1 MNLATGKQSDA
12 LFGSAAPPP
21 AVRALLTQ
29 AAAAQGDVNRAE
41 SLLWTARALDPDCL
55 ATCFA
60 LYKFYFSKGQLARAE
75 SAARLALRT
84 AARRGGF
91 DADWTLADPH
101 TADWTDTH
109 GAAHFYLFSLKAL
122 AFIRL
127 RMGFPVES
135 TAILDKLA
143 EIDPRDQVGAEV
155 IRALASGAAR

>member
-1 MNLATGKQSDA
+1 MNLSTGEPSDA
-12 LFGSAAPPP
+12 LFGSDAPS
-21 AVRALLTQ
+21 AVRALLNQ
-29 AAAAQGDVNRAE
+29 AAAAKADANRVEA
-41 SLLWTARALDPDCL
+41 LLWTAQALDPDCL

-60 LYKFYFSKGQLARAE
+60 LYKFYFYKGRLAEAE

-91 DADWTLADPH
+91 DADWTIADRQ
-101 TADWTDTH
+101 TTDWSDTQ

-127 RMGFPVES
+127 RMGFPVET

-143 EIDPRDQVGAEV
+143 EIDPRDQVGAGV
-155 IRALASGAAR
+155 IREIAAGAAR

>member
-1 MNLATGKQSDA
+1 MNLTTGEQSDA
-12 LFGSAAPPP
+12 LFGSAASP
-21 AVRALLTQ
+21 AVCALLTQ
-29 AAAAQGDVNRAE
+29 AAAAHGDANRAE
-41 SLLWTARALDPDCL
+41 ALLWTAQALDPDCL

-60 LYKFYFSKGQLARAE
+60 LYKFYFYKGRLAEAE

-91 DADWTLADPH
+91 DADWTVADCQ
-101 TADWTDTH
+101 TTDWSDTH

-127 RMGFPVES
+127 RMGFPAET

-143 EIDPRDQVGAEV
+143 EIDPCDQVGACV
-155 IRALASGAAR
+155 IREVAAGAAR